1 MGTMLPLGI
10 AVAALTSAPGIAQAQ
25 IDYRNLDDG
34 RPIATED
41 AYPIERYAFELML
54 PYRFDAERGGA
65 DLHLLAP
72 RIEYGAFRN
81 AQLGLE
87 ALLAG
92 VDRPAGSDWG
102 LAGVR
107 VSGLYDFN
115 TESAAL
121 PALALRADGFVP
133 AGNLAGDAFRLTLGG
148 IATRSWGATRA
159 HLNGAVS
166 LGSDDPGA
174 AEEPARWSASA
185 ALDHTFIR
193 RSLLV
198 VGEVLTRQRRDGAPV
213 EVEASAGVRWQWR
226 PTLVLD
232 AGMSRR
238 LGAHG
243 PDVGV
248 TIGVSHAFAVAGLM
262 PGRPR

>member
-1 MGTMLPLGI
+1 MRTMLRLGL
-10 AVAALTSAPGIAQAQ
+10 AVAVLASAPPVARAQT
-25 IDYRNLDDG
+25 DYRNLDDG
-34 RPIATED
+34 RPVATED
-41 AYPIERYAFELML
+41 AYPVERYAFELML
-54 PYRFDAERGGA
+54 PYRFDAERAGA
-65 DLHLLAP
+65 DAHLVAP

-87 ALLAG
+87 ARFGG
-92 VDRPAGSDWG
+92 VDRAAGSDWG
-102 LAGVR
+102 LAGLQ

-133 AGNLAGDAFRLTLGG
+133 AGNLAGDAFRLTLGA

-166 LGSDDPGA
+166 LGSDDAGA
-174 AEEPARWSASA
+174 LEEPARWRASA

-198 VGEVLTRQRRDGAPV
+198 VGEVLTRQRLDGAPV
-213 EVEASAGVRWQWR
+213 EVEASAGIRWQWR

-232 AGMSRR
+232 AGLSRR

-243 PDVGV
+243 PDIGI
-248 TIGVSHAFAVAGLM
+248 TIGVSHVFAVAALM
-262 PGRPR
+262 PGGAR